1 MKKNLLAFNRS
12 TSTQLDLSK
21 EEKITTWSLEIYSA
35 KKRMNNTMKRNC
47 FDSVNKSLE
56 LVYNSIKMNKGS
68 Y

>member
-21 EEKITTWSLEIYSA
+21 EEKITIWSLEIYSA

-56 LVYNSIKMNKGS
+56 LVYNSIKTNKGS